1 MSRKILLPLL
11 LSGLFLASCAQTNTP
26 SRDTNQEIEVE
37 FNERQL
43 DKFVTQ
49 YAEQLDLSRRQQRR
63 IAKLEKRYDKQQDK
77 LGTLQFGQKR
87 NLQKEKAE
95 DLLNILTDR
104 QIEKL
109 NELAGKKGLF
119 RKVTTP

>member
-1 MSRKILLPLL
+1 MSRKILLPLV

-26 SRDTNQEIEVE
+26 NRDTNQEIEVE

-43 DKFVTQ
+43 DKYVTQ
-49 YAEQLDLSRRQQRR
+49 YAEQLDLTRRQKRR
-63 IAKLEKRYDKQQDK
+63 IAKLEKRYDKQKDK
-77 LGTLQFGQKR
+77 IGTLQFGQKR

-104 QIEKL
+104 QIDKL
-109 NELAGKKGLF
+109 NELAGKKGIF

>member
-1 MSRKILLPLL
+1 MSRKTLLSLL
-11 LSGLFLASCAQTNTP
+11 LSGLLLASCAQTNTP
-26 SRDTNQEIEVE
+26 SRDTDQEIEVE

-63 IAKLEKRYDKQQDK
+63 IAKLEKRYNKQKDK

-104 QIEKL
+104 QIERL
-109 NELAGKKGLF
+109 NELTGKKGIF
-119 RKVTTP
+119 RKVTE

>member
-1 MSRKILLPLL
+1 MSRKILLPLV
-11 LSGLFLASCAQTNTP
+11 LSGLFLTSCAQTNTP
-26 SRDTNQEIEVE
+26 SRDTNQEVAVE

-43 DKFVTQ
+43 DKLVTQ

-63 IAKLEKRYDKQQDK
+63 IAKIEKRYGKQKDK
-77 LGTLQFGQKR
+77 LGKLKIGQKR

-95 DLLNILTDR
+95 ALLNLLTDR

-109 NELAGKKGLF
+109 NELAGKKGIF
-119 RKVTTP
+119 RKLS